1 MSSNKRAH
9 DHKEEEEKD
18 YSPGSSA
25 PSALPKKV
33 RLDKEMSLQV
43 SLFDYSIFI
52 R

>member
-18 YSPGSSA
+18 NSPGS
-25 PSALPKKV
+25 SALPKKV
-33 RLDKEMSLQV
+33 RLDKETLLQV